1 MDVPA
6 HFTEVQRLASR
17 RDTPLERR
25 LACLRCMASRKPH
38 EGVAWFIPAA
48 EREALQLVLD
58 VLRDL
63 LDGRRLPSRQDDGE
77 DSGAVRSGQHYLSF
91 MRLLEQ
97 LLRQLGDAHGVALPR
112 SLVPVLAAGMEGRL
126 PPSVTDQMAVDRR
139 EQDEQDEPT
148 VPVAA
153 ALHLERDAPV
163 SLPLAQELQL
173 VALRVMRR
181 CLCSYTFQPTHLDL
195 LQLLRAV
202 LLPRRAFA
210 AADPETRWHGERSA
224 GVDALCTRW
233 AAHKELL
240 AADAQRVH
248 ELFGGADGLF
258 VALAA
263 LQPRDASVDRVLR
276 SVVDRLYEAAG
287 AASSR
292 TEGETGRSLAALL
305 WEMLGL
311 GPAASNRERPPGNG
325 ELSAP
330 DQRNPHPPRGAANA
344 AAAAAAAAISTAFIL
359 GAERLA
365 PPELLTAEETGTA
378 GAVALKRPRR
388 AVDAAAEPRDRAS
401 MRAFLVACL
410 DSMTAMP
417 PLSTDAET
425 ALWETVLRAADR
437 LRMYSRLDAAAA
449 DEETVIE
456 ALKRVVFHVGRLPLS
471 ARLVARLSV
480 QPLLDERIMRR
491 VFGGERGMASA
502 SLEFR
507 TSLLQEVF
515 VAREGATLVKF
526 LCGIAASDAHG
537 WLQWHADCDRA
548 VARGVSMLAPAE
560 AVRTLQTAV
569 RSAMDANARAPAST
583 GGEKLLW
590 RLLVL
595 CAENLPRECVA
606 SEAKHLE
613 SVAESLQQLGQ
624 RLREQAD
631 VTAAAAVC
639 RAHWALTAFVTSV
652 GSSAPRPPPD
662 IATIPD
668 GVFEDALMARWHAVR
683 AGCAHERTALDRLS
697 LDERGSG
704 EAGAGFTVAALRL
717 ADSNGDERVLRL
729 AIQQAVRDAA
739 SRQLF
744 LEDADVWDIAVRAE
758 PKSNDD
764 AEDTEVLCPVWHT
777 ADVLVRCA
785 AVADTTALCS
795 RPWLQLLAH
804 MPAVTGAS
812 REVGAQLLARLLR
825 NSRSM
830 TGEPS
835 CLPDGMRAM
844 LRLASLVARKRER
857 FRALYSDAIE
867 VALQAAMEMSVA
879 VESERFWQAY
889 PGWVQLV
896 VRLAGPE
903 LLTTMWQRWTRE
915 RREWRSLRR
924 RLRYD
929 PVLATCMAA
938 VVAPL
943 PGGLLAGQPSGR
955 HSLRRWLRHVGKRAL
970 QDATSRND
978 ILCCRPRLL
987 SAWASMCAAVDGRQ
1001 AERCVT
1007 MQLHAC
1013 AARVPA
1019 VALDDAT
1026 TIAWEQLR
1034 PRPSPRA
1041 TRAAGLTLAS
1051 LMEALIRSRSALA
1064 MQQAQKWIE
1073 CMVSSAPSWMVRAI
1087 WQLLE
1092 VELGRASASTIHSV
1106 LPALLYFVV
1115 TVAAAA
1121 AAGKTRDSA
1130 WVEARLA
1137 ERLQTHSRRDTVW
1150 VLQLFRHAAAMT
1162 VTMRND
1168 DDDDDDDAGATAS
1181 IPADHALCRLV
1192 EVLRRLVERRQLRR
1206 RALLAQLLTGVAEHT
1221 LPITVHPS
1229 CQLIAAAAQLATV
1242 CSRARVDGTGA
1253 LCHPLLALAHRL
1265 TARYPDHPA
1274 VRRLMYAL
1282 LHNQEATL
1290 RPVVHLLLPDY
1301 VQWIGQV
1308 RQRVAALADAP
1319 PEVVAVRGRA
1329 ERCLRFI
1336 LFELYALGDEAQAEY
1351 AVAVL
1356 GGPWKALARQLHRD
1370 YLRFHQ
1376 YSGIA

>member
-1 MDVPA
+1 
-6 HFTEVQRLASR
+6 
-17 RDTPLERR
+17 
-25 LACLRCMASRKPH
+25 MASRKPH

-365 PPELLTAEETGTA
+365 PPELLTAEETGTS

-425 ALWETVLRAADR
+425 ALWETVLR
-437 LRMYSRLDAAAA
+437 LRIGCECIRGWM
-449 DEETVIE
+449 
-456 ALKRVVFHVGRLPLS
+456 
-471 ARLVARLSV
+471 
-480 QPLLDERIMRR
+480 PLLPTRKGAGD
-491 VFGGERGMASA
+491 GECVAGVPHESAARGVRGA
-502 SLEFR
+502 R
-507 TSLLQEVF
+507 GCHPGEVF
-515 VAREGATLVKF
+515 VWHRGERCARMVAMACRLRSGSGAGRVHASAGRSGAHAPNRRAIRDGRECSRASEHRGREAVVAAAGVV
-526 LCGIAASDAHG
+526 CGESAERVCRQRGEAPGVGGRVVATT
-537 WLQWHADCDRA
+537 RTA
-548 VARGVSMLAPAE
+548 VARAGGRHCRRRRVP
-560 AVRTLQTAV
+560 
-569 RSAMDANARAPAST
+569 SA
-583 GGEKLLW
+583 L
-590 RLLVL
+590 
-595 CAENLPRECVA
+595 
-606 SEAKHLE
+606 
-613 SVAESLQQLGQ
+613 
-624 RLREQAD
+624 
-631 VTAAAAVC
+631 
-639 RAHWALTAFVTSV
+639 ALTAFVTSV

-764 AEDTEVLCPVWHT
+764 TEDTEVLCPVWHT

-795 RPWLQLLAH
+795 RPVVPPGRHAGDAAPGLAGGPQTGALSGLIFRCHRGGAAGGDGDVGRGGVGALLASLSRLGAAGGAAGGPGIADDDVAA
-804 MPAVTGAS
+804 MDAGAS
-812 REVGAQLLARLLR
+812 R
-825 NSRSM
+825 
-830 TGEPS
+830 
-835 CLPDGMRAM
+835 
-844 LRLASLVARKRER
+844 
-857 FRALYSDAIE
+857 
-867 VALQAAMEMSVA
+867 VALSTSSTAIRSGIGHLRGRRGGTSARWAACRAA
-879 VESERFWQAY
+879 VRAAFS
-889 PGWVQLV
+889 P
-896 VRLAGPE
+896 
-903 LLTTMWQRWTRE
+903 
-915 RREWRSLRR
+915 
-924 RLRYD
+924 
-929 PVLATCMAA
+929 A
-938 VVAPL
+938 VVAARWETRPAGCHLQERHPL
-943 PGGLLAGQPSGR
+943 LPAAFAVCVGEHVCGGGR
-955 HSLRRWLRHVGKRAL
+955 ATGRAMRH
-970 QDATSRND
+970 
-978 ILCCRPRLL
+978 
-987 SAWASMCAAVDGRQ
+987 
-1001 AERCVT
+1001 
-1007 MQLHAC
+1007 H
-1013 AARVPA
+1013 A
-1019 VALDDAT
+1019 VARLRGSAAASLTASDTGRRPHAGIADGSVDSQSQRAGHAAGTKVDRVHGVVGAVLDGARDMAVAGGGAGAC
-1026 TIAWEQLR
+1026 IRIHNPL
-1034 PRPSPRA
+1034 
-1041 TRAAGLTLAS
+1041 RAAGAAVFRGDRGRGRCSGQDPRQRLGGGAPGGAATDALAPRHR
-1051 LMEALIRSRSALA
+1051 LGAAAVPTCGRDDRNDAQRRRRRRQQQRRRGGHRVDTRRSRA
-1064 MQQAQKWIE
+1064 
-1073 CMVSSAPSWMVRAI
+1073 VSVGGGAAAT
-1087 WQLLE
+1087 
-1092 VELGRASASTIHSV
+1092 GG
-1106 LPALLYFVV
+1106 
-1115 TVAAAA
+1115 AAAA
-1121 AAGKTRDSA
+1121 AASGTVGAATDRCGRAHPAYNRASVLPTHRRRRPVGHGVQSRAGGWHRGTLPSA
-1130 WVEARLA
+1130 VGAGAPPHCALSGPSGGASADVRPVAQSRGDTAASGAPAAARL
-1137 ERLQTHSRRDTVW
+1137 
-1150 VLQLFRHAAAMT
+1150 
-1162 VTMRND
+1162 
-1168 DDDDDDDAGATAS
+1168 
-1181 IPADHALCRLV
+1181 
-1192 EVLRRLVERRQLRR
+1192 
-1206 RALLAQLLTGVAEHT
+1206 RA
-1221 LPITVHPS
+1221 
-1229 CQLIAAAAQLATV
+1229 
-1242 CSRARVDGTGA
+1242 VD
-1253 LCHPLLALAHRL
+1253 R
-1265 TARYPDHPA
+1265 
-1274 VRRLMYAL
+1274 
-1282 LHNQEATL
+1282 
-1290 RPVVHLLLPDY
+1290 
-1301 VQWIGQV
+1301 QV